1 MTETEKG
8 IGIIGAGRLG
18 HAIGARL
25 AQRGHRPQL
34 IHSRSE
40 RSAADLA
47 NAVGAERADSAAQV
61 VTECWLT
68 LLTVPDGDL
77 AGVAEEIAGHSLLWS
92 PLGSRVVAHCAGIHG
107 TEVLRPCALAGASVG
122 VIHPM
127 APVPDGNPAC
137 LEGAYASVDGD
148 PEAVVELE
156 RLAGWI
162 GLRPFR
168 LSGANRPLYHAA
180 SVLAGVLPVLLEE
193 MAERLARRAGAGP
206 DSASGL
212 RQLLALSGSNV
223 ARLGPI
229 AALSGASTRSDQNT
243 TARHLSALE
252 DVDPRLAELYRS
264 IFELA
269 DAGPARQFDQEG
281 LRDG

>member
-1 MTETEKG
+1 VTETEKG

-25 AQRGHRPQL
+25 AQRGHPPQL

-47 NAVGAERADSAAQV
+47 SAIGAKRADSAEQV
-61 VTECWLT
+61 VRECWLT

-77 AGVAEEIAGHSLLWS
+77 AGVAEIASHGLLPS
-92 PLGSRVVAHCAGIHG
+92 QAGSRVVAHCAGIHG
-107 TEVLRPCALAGASVG
+107 PEVLRPCALAGASVG

-127 APVPDGNPAC
+127 APVPDGNPSC

-148 PEAVVELE
+148 PKAVVELE
-156 RLAGWI
+156 RLAGWT
-162 GLRPFR
+162 GLRPFI

-223 ARLGPI
+223 ARLGPV

-243 TARHLSALE
+243 TARHLAALE
-252 DVDPRLAELYRS
+252 DVDPKLAELYRS

-269 DAGPARQFDQEG
+269 DAGPARQLDQEG